1 MKMKRRTEPIKRKLI
16 RVILLTCSVVLSLTY
31 ASYFAYEYF
40 TYREVTRNQLST
52 LGKIVA
58 SNSTAVLAFD
68 NSQDAYELLNAMKA
82 EKNVIAAVLYNGDG
96 QVFAK
101 YPADIPLYQV
111 PAHPQEYTSKF
122 ENYRLKSFQPVVQN
136 SKRLG
141 TLYIEFDMVTMYA
154 RLRLYGLIAF
164 LVIVLSFIVAY
175 FLSRRLQQTISEP
188 LLRLADAARRVS
200 DHHDYSVRAHK
211 TNDDEIGALT
221 DAFNHMLT
229 QIEQQNSE
237 IRSFN
242 QQLEQKVRAR
252 TMELEGAN
260 NKLEVVNEKLVRSNS
275 DLEQFAYVASHDLQ
289 EPLRKIQIFT
299 EMAEKAIAAQTDTRG
314 YFEKIHA
321 SAKRM
326 TDLIKSV
333 LNYSRLSKTGEQF
346 EKVDLNV
353 LVENT
358 KTDLE
363 LMIAEKKAVIKNDRL
378 PVVHGIPLQL
388 NQLFLNL
395 FSNSLKFCAA
405 DPVITITSR
414 VVPPEEVKH
423 HEHLHAK
430 ESYIEIIFADNGIG
444 FEQQYADQIFTIFQ
458 RLHDKRSYEGTGIGL
473 ALCKKIVENH
483 HGYIEAKSALGKGAA
498 FYIYLPGSLISN

>member
-1 MKMKRRTEPIKRKLI
+1 MKKRGEPIKRKLI
-16 RVILLTCSVVLSLTY
+16 RVILLTCSVVLFLTY

-40 TYREVTRNQLST
+40 TFREVTKNQVST

-58 SNSTAVLAFD
+58 ANSTAALAFE
-68 NSQDAYELLNAMKA
+68 NRNDANEILDALKA
-82 EKNVIAAVLYNGDG
+82 EKNIIAATLYDEKGKL
-96 QVFAK
+96 FAK
-101 YPADIPLYQV
+101 YPADIPVYKL
-111 PAHPQEYTSKF
+111 PQKPSNDGSEFKDYH
-122 ENYRLKSFQPVVQN
+122 LHLFQPVVEN
-136 SKRLG
+136 NKRWG
-141 TLYIEFDMVTMYA
+141 TLYIEFDMATMYE

-164 LVIVLSFIVAY
+164 LVILLSFVVAY
-175 FLSRRLQQTISEP
+175 FLSKRLQQTISEP
-188 LLRLADAARRVS
+188 ILQLADTARMVS
-200 DHHDYSVRAHK
+200 DLHDYSVRARK
-211 TNDDEIGALT
+211 TSQDEIGVLT

-229 QIEQQNSE
+229 QIEVQNSE

-252 TMELEGAN
+252 TNELENAYG
-260 NKLEVVNEKLVRSNS
+260 KLEVVNEKLVRSNS

-299 EMAEKAIAAQTDTRG
+299 EMAERTAEKNTETAT

-326 TDLIKSV
+326 TELIKSV

-346 EKVDLNV
+346 EEVDLNT

-358 KTDLE
+358 KTDFE
-363 LMIAEKKAVIKNDRL
+363 LMITEKNAVIKNEVL
-378 PVVHGIPLQL
+378 PVIHGIPLQL

-395 FSNSLKFCAA
+395 FSNALKFSAGA
-405 DPVITITSR
+405 PVITITSR
-414 VVPPEEVKH
+414 LLQDAEIKQN
-423 HEHLHAK
+423 EHLHEREK
-430 ESYIEIIFADNGIG
+430 YVEIVFADNGIG

-458 RLHDKRSYEGTGIGL
+458 RLHDKKSYEGTGIGL

-483 HGYIEAKSALGKGAA
+483 HGYISARSELGKGAA
-498 FYIYLPGSLISN
+498 FYMYFPL